1 MEKLSNFLFQNLVT
15 VPGDIHLSS
24 GRDEDDDD
32 AAVAQE
38 GQQEDDPDGAAQGP
52 PVKQVVAR

>member
-1 MEKLSNFLFQNLVT
+1 MEKLSNFL
-15 VPGDIHLSS
+15 PGDIHLSS